1 MVATAPGEK
10 LLRRP
15 RTISSL
21 FCAESN
27 LVLRKIN
34 KNCCHAPEL
43 CCLTPICT
51 KSFVGWGFAT
61 GFTGGV
67 HSTPP
72 GPLAVFRGPTSKGRG
87 RQGEGG
93 SSSFARGRK
102 KEKTA
107 PMHAPLLCLLWCTQ
121 SIVLRC
127 ERMVH
132 LWLGDNLNAF
142 YYRAML
148 CIRGTSHRDFEF
160 GTLTYHSKS
169 HPANGKSS
177 LKGAWSGSNNPF

>member
-102 KEKTA
+102 KKRRR
-107 PMHAPLLCLLWCTQ
+107 LCTHPCYVFFGAHSRSFCDVKGWC
-121 SIVLRC
+121 IC
-127 ERMVH
+127 
-132 LWLGDNLNAF
+132 D
-142 YYRAML
+142 
-148 CIRGTSHRDFEF
+148 
-160 GTLTYHSKS
+160 
-169 HPANGKSS
+169 
-177 LKGAWSGSNNPF
+177 